1 MVADMYAGR
10 GGFVE
15 AKGTD
20 IWTDVI
26 IVGGSVPHDTGGNV
40 QYIYG
45 SGASQT
51 AKFGTATITTG
62 VITTGSITS
71 ERVGQ
76 SVIVGSITATTAVV
90 TTGSITTDRIG
101 QMVVVGSIQSR
112 SLGVPMISAGSPVAS
127 ANYLIQ
133 IGQSGT
139 AAGSI
144 QWVDFPEK
152 YGSATNLRVIAGT
165 NVGTAGSG
173 WTGVGS
179 ISAGSFWAA
188 TEYASTTFDWIAIG
202 TRA

>member
-51 AKFGTATITTG
+51 AKFGTATI
-62 VITTGSITS
+62 
-71 ERVGQ
+71 
-76 SVIVGSITATTAVV
+76 TTAVV